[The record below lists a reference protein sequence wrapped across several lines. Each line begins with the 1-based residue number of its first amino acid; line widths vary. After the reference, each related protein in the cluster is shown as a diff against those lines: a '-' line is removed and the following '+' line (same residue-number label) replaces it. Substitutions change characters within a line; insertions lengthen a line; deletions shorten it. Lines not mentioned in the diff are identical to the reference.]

1 MTEYIEKQWREI
13 TSRNPVRDAE
23 FTTGLK
29 DFKFSVGQGYGF
41 IPNLSYFRVELEL
54 TVGGSVP
61 TRANQVAFAESPI
74 GNMFNNIY
82 FNMGGQTVS
91 SLTQNLGQCEILKNR
106 LTKSK
111 AYNETVG
118 KIQGFDPQFVDR
130 QVTLTPKTTGPLEYQ
145 DVAEANRQGKNTTM
159 FIWKPALGIFDT
171 ATPMGA
177 GEYDIQ
183 LNPSQ
188 DYVLACIQSFK
199 GNTTSL
205 VVGDQADQVNVKV
218 KQFRF
223 YACMVRTNLPASG
236 VETLHLMEMSV
247 HTINQKADTNV
258 EINDEVSVPS
268 STRAL
273 TLFLQDAQAGKH
285 SDIPPSKYGIVND
298 LSALSLR
305 NYQIQYANMTK
316 PTVRYDSLYDT
327 TKDTLQQRYINCA
340 LESGQFF
347 NPAGFESYADYLERG
362 PFLHESFVKAA
373 DNLATRVHVVA
384 SYDSIGRDARL
395 FVIAHYSS
403 TVQITRH
410 NGLIVD
416 LKQLNV

>member
-13 TSRNPVRDAE
+13 TSRNPITDE
-23 FTTGLK
+23 QFSTGLK

-54 TVGGSVP
+54 TVAGGKP
-61 TRANQVAFAESPI
+61 TRADGVTFADGCV

-91 SLTQNLGQCEILKNR
+91 SLTTGLGQCEVLKNR

-111 AYNETVG
+111 AYNDTIG
-118 KIQGFDPQFVDR
+118 KATGFIPHREDRLLITSSDVLNPEVEDINSQFNTDR
-130 QVTLTPKTTGPLEYQ
+130 NK
-145 DVAEANRQGKNTTM
+145 KM
-159 FIWKPALGIFDT
+159 FIWKPALGIFDVS
-171 ATPMGA
+171 TPLGA

-188 DYVLACIQSFK
+188 DYVLSAVQSGPDGVTK
-199 GNTTSL
+199 
-205 VVGDQADQVNVKV
+205 VVGDQAGQVNVKV
-218 KQFRF
+218 KNFRF

-247 HTINQKADTNV
+247 HTVNARQGANE
-258 EINDEVSVPS
+258 EINEEVSVPS

-273 TLFLQDAQAGKH
+273 TLFLQDARAGKH
-285 SDIPPSKYGIVND
+285 SGCPPSKFQIAEN
-298 LSALSLR
+298 LTSALTLR

-316 PTVRYDSLYDT
+316 PTVRYDSLHNNNV
-327 TKDTLQQRYINCA
+327 DTLQQRYINCA

-347 NPAGFESYADYLERG
+347 NPAGFESYEQYLERG
-362 PFLHESFVKAA
+362 PYQHESFVKAA
-373 DNLATRVHVVA
+373 DNLATRVQVVA
-384 SYDSIGRDARL
+384 SYDSISSDARM
-395 FVIAHYSS
+395 FIIAHHSS
-403 TVQITRH
+403 TVQITRQ

-416 LKQLNV
+416 LKQMNV